1 MRSLF
6 VVLMGLLCIL
16 PVQAL
21 DQYAGI
27 GSYNN
32 GLFVHYQLGNQY
44 GNIELRAGQ
53 FFQMNNNIDVNL
65 SVRRYIEQDANID
78 GFFVGGFAG
87 QVNVSQIDVKQY
99 RDVGAGFEM
108 GYQWVSKYT
117 KTEFYGG
124 MGINR
129 ALSYGAVTQKAQP
142 AFLLGLSIG
151 LDLHALHKR

>member
-6 VVLMGLLCIL
+6 LALMGLVCVL

-27 GSYNN
+27 GTFNN
-32 GLFVHYQLGNQY
+32 GLFANYQVGNRY
-44 GNIELRAGQ
+44 GNVELRVGQ
-53 FFQMNNNIDVNL
+53 FFQMNNNVDINM
-65 SVRRYIEQDANID
+65 SVRRYIEQDANVD
-78 GFFVGGFAG
+78 GFYVGGFAG

-99 RDVGAGFEM
+99 RDMGAGFEM

-124 MGINR
+124 LGIDR
-129 ALSYGAVTQKAQP
+129 QLSYGAVTQKAQP
-142 AFLLGLSIG
+142 AFLLGLSMG
-151 LDLHALHKR
+151 LDLHKLHK